1 MERTIRFSALVG
13 RLRRRLA
20 KDSVRLNK
28 TRGGAANR
36 WYSDLGEW
44 HTVDSRNHSSGH
56 IDPEWLARELGV
68 ISSSEVIVQDDLA
81 CVPTGGTGPNL

>member
-1 MERTIRFSALVG
+1 MESTILFSALIG

-20 KDSVRLNK
+20 KDAVRLVK

-56 IDPEWLARELGV
+56 IDPESLAREMGV
-68 ISSSEVIVQDDLA
+68 LSSSEFVVLDECTDA
-81 CVPTGGTGPNL
+81 PAGAA